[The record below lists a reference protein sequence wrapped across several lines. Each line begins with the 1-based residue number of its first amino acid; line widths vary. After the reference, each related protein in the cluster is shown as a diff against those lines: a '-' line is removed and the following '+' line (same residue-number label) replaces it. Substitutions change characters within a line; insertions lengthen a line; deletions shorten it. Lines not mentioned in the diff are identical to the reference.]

1 VWFTPT
7 VQGGAADTITTWFQW
22 YWGKNQG
29 THSPGILAL
38 QRRIYDGVALA
49 GPTLTTKTYNAGL
62 QKFPPVG
69 GAYSDMITN
78 LEASFVTPAL
88 TQRIGTAIGWWNP
101 NVSGPSN
108 QVPISGQGKYMY
120 LDGGK
125 RFAIGKY
132 PKNVKLFDPTNSVAT
147 LDAVPAS
154 DVVGPYTCNN
164 CPSTGGTQ
172 TPHSS
177 AA

>member
-1 VWFTPT
+1 
-7 VQGGAADTITTWFQW
+7 
-22 YWGKNQG
+22 
-29 THSPGILAL
+29 
-38 QRRIYDGVALA
+38 
-49 GPTLTTKTYNAGL
+49 
-62 QKFPPVG
+62 
-69 GAYSDMITN
+69 MITN

-101 NVSGPSN
+101 NVTGPSN
-108 QVPISGQGKYMY
+108 QVPISGAGKYMY

-132 PKNVKLFDPTNSVAT
+132 PKNVKLFDPTNSIAT
-147 LDAVPAS
+147 LRRGARLGRDRALHVQQLPEYGRNAS
-154 DVVGPYTCNN
+154 
-164 CPSTGGTQ
+164 